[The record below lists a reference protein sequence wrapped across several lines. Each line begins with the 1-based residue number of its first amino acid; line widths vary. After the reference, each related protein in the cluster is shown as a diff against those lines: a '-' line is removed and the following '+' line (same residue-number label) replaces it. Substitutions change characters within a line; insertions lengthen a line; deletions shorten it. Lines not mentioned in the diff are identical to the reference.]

1 MDKRSSLIVILFTLL
16 LILIVQEIRN
26 RNEEISKIGEA
37 NFCRLDSIAYESN
50 FGWSTSK
57 VIRIKWTN
65 FGKKNLFFPIK
76 GKVKTYFLNGTIAD
90 LSLSCSSFVGYQ
102 SGTFVYIFDIYRT
115 KSEKFHDEVYK
126 IQKRINASEVTTDPR
141 ATKKWIYSLR
151 EYKFQ
156 SLKDFIVHVCF
167 LVKEEKIFIG

>member
-1 MDKRSSLIVILFTLL
+1 M
-16 LILIVQEIRN
+16 
-26 RNEEISKIGEA
+26 
-37 NFCRLDSIAYESN
+37 
-50 FGWSTSK
+50 
-57 VIRIKWTN
+57 
-65 FGKKNLFFPIK
+65 
-76 GKVKTYFLNGTIAD
+76 
-90 LSLSCSSFVGYQ
+90 
-102 SGTFVYIFDIYRT
+102 YIFDIYRT

-167 LVKEEKIFIG
+167 LVKEEKNLYWLARTSEGQKENFTQNLMKEILSEEGNSEEEKLFKSSRKIASMDWELSKLWKSLGLNPEL